1 MNNKN
6 QRWMSTWTV
15 NNWPLWNSIFN
26 PSKILNFTVNKK
38 DQIHPKRLFILF
50 SSLYL
55 HNFTNY

>member
-1 MNNKN
+1 
-6 QRWMSTWTV
+6 MSTWTV